1 MRTERLPKLTLVS
14 GSGGVEANGPA
25 STPFGPLRAGL
36 ITTQTTP
43 NQRLTELLNCLE
55 SEVAILESRY
65 LEVCDTLID
74 VTQRLVRLGSF
85 ISDTIGTDVVE

>member
-1 MRTERLPKLTLVS
+1 MP
-14 GSGGVEANGPA
+14 
-25 STPFGPLRAGL
+25 
-36 ITTQTTP
+36 TTH

-85 ISDTIGTDVVE
+85 ISDTISTDVVE